1 MKKLSLLAMMLILLP
16 TLSFAK
22 KPERTY
28 KGQVMDSA
36 CAKMGNHDA
45 GYKMTG
51 THTPKDCTL
60 ACLKA
65 GSSLVLYNKN
75 TKTAYM
81 LDDQDQAKALA
92 GENVKVKG
100 TLDPSTNTIHV
111 DSIHA
116 GS

>member
-1 MKKLSLLAMMLILLP
+1 MKKLSLLAATLLLLP
-16 TLSFAK
+16 TLSFAQ
-22 KPERTY
+22 KPHTY

-60 ACLKA
+60 ACVKA
-65 GSSLVLYNKN
+65 GSTLVLYNKH
-75 TKTAYM
+75 TKKTYK

-92 GENVKVKG
+92 GERVTVKG
-100 TLDPSTNTIHV
+100 TLDASTDTIHV
-111 DSIHA
+111 ASIHA
-116 GS
+116 AS

>member
-1 MKKLSLLAMMLILLP
+1 MKRLSLFAAVLILLP

-22 KPERTY
+22 KPEKTY

-60 ACLKA
+60 ACMKA
-65 GSSLVLYNKN
+65 GSTLVLYNEH
-75 TKTAYM
+75 TKKTYN

-92 GENVKVKG
+92 GEHVKVKG
-100 TLDPSTNTIHV
+100 TLDPSTSTIHV

-116 GS
+116 AS